1 MKITVLSK
9 KDNPLLKRKEVIFSV
24 DHSKEGVTPSRLE
37 LRKKLAELLKA
48 KMELVYVE
56 EVKTK
61 TGEPTSIGR
70 LNAYES
76 PERAEL
82 IERKHI
88 ILRNTP
94 PKAPEKQEKP
104 EEKKTPP
111 KAPEKQEKPE
121 EKKTSEESKDKEA
134 SGKKEKPD
142 ENKPL
147 EGVET
152 PEIKGDA
159 SESTKA

>member
-61 TGEPTSIGR
+61 TGETTSIGR

-94 PKAPEKQEKP
+94 PKAPEK
-104 EEKKTPP
+104 
-111 KAPEKQEKPE
+111 
-121 EKKTSEESKDKEA
+121 
-134 SGKKEKPD
+134 
-142 ENKPL
+142 
-147 EGVET
+147 
-152 PEIKGDA
+152 
-159 SESTKA
+159 

>member
-61 TGEPTSIGR
+61 TGETTSIGR

-88 ILRNTP
+88 ILRN
-94 PKAPEKQEKP
+94 
-104 EEKKTPP
+104 TPP

>member
-1 MKITVLSK
+1 LKIKVLSER
-9 KDNPLLKRKEVIFSV
+9 DNPLLRRREVVFSV
-24 DHSKEGVTPSRLE
+24 DHSKEGLTPSRLE
-37 LRKKLAELLKA
+37 LRKKFAELLKT

-61 TGEPTSIGR
+61 TGETTSIGEV
-70 LNAYES
+70 NAYES

-82 IERKHI
+82 VERRHI

-104 EEKKTPP
+104 VEQRP
-111 KAPEKQEKPE
+111 
-121 EKKTSEESKDKEA
+121 SEESKEEEVSEEREKVDE
-134 SGKKEKPD
+134 KKPS
-142 ENKPL
+142 

-152 PEIKGDA
+152 PENKGDA
-159 SESTKA
+159 SE